1 MPKDN
6 YNNLINQASKV
17 LNSDSKSIENSAK
30 SGDYSQLLKNV
41 SPEDAK
47 KIQSILNDKS
57 ATEKILA
64 SEQAQAI
71 INKLFGK

>member
-30 SGDYSQLLKNV
+30 SGDYSQL
-41 SPEDAK
+41 
-47 KIQSILNDKS
+47 
-57 ATEKILA
+57 
-64 SEQAQAI
+64 
-71 INKLFGK
+71 